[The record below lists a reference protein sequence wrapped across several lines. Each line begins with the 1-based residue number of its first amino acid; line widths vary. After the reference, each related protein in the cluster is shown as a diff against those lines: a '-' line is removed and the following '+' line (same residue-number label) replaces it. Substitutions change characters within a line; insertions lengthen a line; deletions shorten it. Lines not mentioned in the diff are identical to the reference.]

1 MERPVPISPP
11 LPTAS
16 EVYGLEELLAAAGE
30 RLGEEITP
38 RTVRLYAT
46 QGLID
51 RPGREGRSAVYGRR
65 HLLQL
70 LLIRSLARRGLS
82 LAAIAPLI
90 GLAEDEL
97 EQQLNQL
104 EGDGSPASSLL
115 AAMAADIQAAAPT
128 VSGSQPVASEERNEA
143 LDYLRSL
150 QSSASSEASPTATDS
165 ESLERSASLL
175 PLLGSPLSSRSP
187 SRSSSRPSSSPS
199 SRPSRSPSRS
209 GGSREAAGRWH
220 RFTLAPGVE
229 LQISDAVSV
238 PPPGSR
244 RMAWLNRL
252 VARLL
257 EQLEDSPP

>member
-1 MERPVPISPP
+1 MEHSAPLSPS
-11 LPTAS
+11 LPAAS
-16 EVYGLEELLAAAGE
+16 EVYGLEELLAVAGE

-51 RPGREGRSAVYGRR
+51 RPGREGRSAIYGRR

-90 GLAEDEL
+90 GLTDGEL

-115 AAMAADIQAAAPT
+115 AAMAADIQGAGPTAP
-128 VSGSQPVASEERNEA
+128 GSQPAGDRDPASEERNEA

-150 QSSASSEASPTATDS
+150 QCPASPGASPAATDA

-175 PLLGSPLSSRSP
+175 PLLGSPLSSR
-187 SRSSSRPSSSPS
+187 PSSPPS
-199 SRPSRSPSRS
+199 SRSSRS
-209 GGSREAAGRWH
+209 GGSREAASRWH

-229 LQISDAVSV
+229 LQISESVSV